1 MRKLAICTLML
12 VELLLGAAMGAQD
25 KSAAPESD
33 TVSCNFADG
42 KQITVRYN
50 SIPINKKE
58 KLREGRIW
66 MPGGSAMILFAG
78 ADLSFSGKRIP
89 TGAYTMYLI
98 PGKKDWTLIV
108 SKNEKPDSAYDAG
121 QDLARG
127 AMDLG
132 ELSQPTHRLRLYF
145 GQTGAK
151 QCNLRVY
158 YGDIGAFTEFDE
170 Q

>member
-1 MRKLAICTLML
+1 MCKLAICMFLIVGL
-12 VELLLGAAMGAQD
+12 FPGAATALQD
-25 KSAAPESD
+25 KSAPQAE

-42 KQITVRYN
+42 RQVTVRYN
-50 SIPINKKE
+50 TVPVNKKE
-58 KLREGRIW
+58 RLRDGKVW
-66 MPGGSAMILFAG
+66 MPGGSAMILFSG
-78 ADLSFSGKRIP
+78 ADLKFAGKQIP
-89 TGAYTMYLI
+89 TGAYTMYLM
-98 PGKKDWTLIV
+98 PGRKDWTLIV
-108 SKNEKPDSAYDAG
+108 SKNEKPENAYDPG

-132 ELSQPTHRLRLYF
+132 QLSQPTRNLRVYF
-145 GQTGAK
+145 GLMGPK

>member
-1 MRKLAICTLML
+1 MRKLAICVFLIAG
-12 VELLLGAAMGAQD
+12 LLTGAALAAQD
-25 KSAAPESD
+25 KSAAPQAE

-42 KQITVRYN
+42 RQVTVRYN
-50 SIPINKKE
+50 SIPVNKKE
-58 KLREGRIW
+58 KLRDGKVW
-66 MPGGSAMILFAG
+66 MPGGSAMILFSG
-78 ADLSFSGKRIP
+78 ADLTFSGKQIP

-108 SKNEKPDSAYDAG
+108 SKNEKPDSAYDGG

-127 AMDLG
+127 PMDIG
-132 ELSQPTHRLRLYF
+132 QLSEPTHRLRLYF
-145 GQTGAK
+145 GQMGPK

-158 YGDIGAFTEFDE
+158 YGDTGAFTEFNE